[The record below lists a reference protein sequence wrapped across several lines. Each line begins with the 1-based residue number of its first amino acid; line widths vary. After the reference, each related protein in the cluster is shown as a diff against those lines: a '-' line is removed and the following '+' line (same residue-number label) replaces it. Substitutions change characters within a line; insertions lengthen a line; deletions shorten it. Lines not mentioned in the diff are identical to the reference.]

1 MSSRFLSVFLAGVLF
16 VAAVGACGPQRRE
29 VPPAAKEE
37 FGQAAALMRG
47 GKIAD
52 SIPILE
58 GLAARYPGSASI
70 SLLLLHAYEKTND
83 LAKWRALLETIEG
96 LDPFLREFEV
106 SYAKLER
113 LAGNAEQAK
122 RHADLAN
129 VLTQPEPAPEAEA
142 AAPKAAVAEPR
153 AGQEQAPASADPAA
167 ALAALTSGD
176 QFVAAKRYE
185 EAVQAYV
192 KAYQADQHQV
202 RAVLQIGYCLYSLGQ
217 FDKAVPILLKA
228 TQLMPQSL
236 DTWTLLGNTY
246 VSLNKAPEAL
256 QAYQAALQLK
266 PGDPKL
272 IENIQVLRAAMAAPA
287 DVAAPASASP
297 STATK

>member
-129 VLTQPEPAPEAEA
+129 VLTQPEEAPAPAK
-142 AAPKAAVAEPR
+142 AAPQAAPE
-153 AGQEQAPASADPAA
+153 DPAA

-176 QFVAAKRYE
+176 QLVAAKRYE

-272 IENIQVLRAAMAAPA
+272 IENIQVLRAATAPA
-287 DVAAPASASP
+287 PAAAN
-297 STATK
+297 